1 MITNAINAV
10 KEFNKAFKIEYSET
24 QEANLDDS
32 IIELRYRLMQEENNE
47 YLEAA
52 RRKDL
57 VEIADALGDKLY
69 ILCGTILAHGLQDK
83 IVEVFNEIQ
92 KSNMSKLSIDGKPV
106 IREDGKILKGPKL
119 TKISPKKTYTGVIG
133 GFLLSMIA
141 GLVYIK
147 YFQESKHLLVLQHL
161 RSSHLLLILTR

>member
-69 ILCGTILAHGLQDK
+69 ILCGAILAHGLQDK

-106 IREDGKILKGPKL
+106 IREDGKILKGPNYFK
-119 TKISPKKTYTGVIG
+119 PN
-133 GFLLSMIA
+133 
-141 GLVYIK
+141 IK
-147 YFQESKHLLVLQHL
+147 D
-161 RSSHLLLILTR
+161 ILDS